1 MSASDNELGYW
12 PSHSPMILPMEIDG
26 SEAPLQLSLE
36 NEVASRDAASAFLT
50 AVSLRSAQEP
60 FEHSFASVEAC
71 ELILEARRAIGSEGI
86 RAYLDYIDE
95 FNERIHG

>member
-1 MSASDNELGYW
+1 MSASDNQLGYC
-12 PSHSPMILPMEIDG
+12 PSHSPMILPMECVND
-26 SEAPLQLSLE
+26 ETVETLPLE

-50 AVSLRSAQEP
+50 AISLRSAQEP

-95 FNERIHG
+95 FNERIS

>member
-1 MSASDNELGYW
+1 VSASDNQLGYC

-60 FEHSFASVEAC
+60 FEHTPASVWAC
-71 ELILEARRAIGSEGI
+71 ETLLDVRQAIGSEGI
-86 RAYLDYIDE
+86 RAWLDYVDE
-95 FNERIHG
+95 FSERIS